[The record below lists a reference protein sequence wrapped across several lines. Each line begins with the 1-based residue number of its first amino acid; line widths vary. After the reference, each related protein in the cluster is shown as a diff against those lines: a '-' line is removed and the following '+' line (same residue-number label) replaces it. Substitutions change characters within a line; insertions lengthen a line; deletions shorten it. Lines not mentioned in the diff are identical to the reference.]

1 MSGGGGVSIRD
12 AASVVALRESGGGSS
27 VLMGRRGAAAAFM
40 PNKFVFPGGALD
52 ADDRAVPLAGPLAAP
67 CERRLR
73 AAGGTAPPEGL
84 AAAAIRELREETGLV
99 LGAPGDWP
107 GEAPPGWRDFA
118 AAGLLPAANRLRFV
132 FRAITPPGLARRFDA
147 RFFLADARHL
157 AGDLDDFSAA
167 SGELSDLRWIPLE
180 ETLGHDLPSITR
192 IVLAEIAQ
200 RAGDP
205 DADRP
210 APFADGGSAGAI
222 RLLE

>member
-1 MSGGGGVSIRD
+1 MSGHGGVPIRD
-12 AASVVALRESGGGSS
+12 AASVVALRACGGGPS
-27 VLMGRRGAAAAFM
+27 VLMGRRGAGAAFM

-52 ADDRAVPLAGPLAAP
+52 GDDRAVPLAGPLAAP
-67 CERRLR
+67 CDRRLR
-73 AAGGTAPPEGL
+73 AAGATAPPAGL

-99 LGAPGDWP
+99 LGSPGEWP
-107 GEAPPGWRDFA
+107 GAAPPGWRDFA

-132 FRAITPPGLARRFDA
+132 FRAITPPGPPRRFDA
-147 RFFLADARHL
+147 RFFLVDARHL

-200 RAGDP
+200 RVGNL